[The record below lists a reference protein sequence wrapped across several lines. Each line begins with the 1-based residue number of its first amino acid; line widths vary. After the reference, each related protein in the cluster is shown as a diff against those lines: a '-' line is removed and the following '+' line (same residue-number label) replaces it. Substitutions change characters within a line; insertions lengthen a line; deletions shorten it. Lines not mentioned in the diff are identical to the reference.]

1 MSLTK
6 LITQH
11 AAALA
16 AASDF
21 AGVSALLTDRNIQL
35 PGIVRSSKETL
46 VGLMQLGVDT
56 DAILTAFDTT
66 QSGKSIV
73 AYLHQN
79 GINWTDPLT
88 VGMVAK
94 NTTGP
99 DGITQDQADALYSL
113 SVNLTSLAEQDGLT
127 DAQCTPALCSS
138 AWLVNA
144 DVLLSVNRT
153 GGTLRI
159 SLNVSRNGQQV
170 RLASM
175 TEGQGSVVDQA
186 LLTAVE
192 TAIDTWLQVG
202 G

>member
-6 LITQH
+6 LITDN
-11 AAALA
+11 AAGLA
-16 AASDF
+16 AAGDF
-21 AGVSALLTDRNIQL
+21 AGVSAMLTTRNIQL

-56 DAILTAFDTT
+56 DAILAAFDKT

-73 AYLHQN
+73 AYLYQN

-94 NTTGP
+94 NTGTN
-99 DGITQDQADALYSL
+99 GITQDQADELYSL

-127 DAQCTPALCSS
+127 NEQCTPELCSA

-144 DVLLSVNRT
+144 DVLLSVNRSGAT
-153 GGTLRI
+153 I
-159 SLNVSRNGQQV
+159 STNDVS
-170 RLASM
+170 LC
-175 TEGQGSVVDQA
+175 
-186 LLTAVE
+186 
-192 TAIDTWLQVG
+192 
-202 G
+202 